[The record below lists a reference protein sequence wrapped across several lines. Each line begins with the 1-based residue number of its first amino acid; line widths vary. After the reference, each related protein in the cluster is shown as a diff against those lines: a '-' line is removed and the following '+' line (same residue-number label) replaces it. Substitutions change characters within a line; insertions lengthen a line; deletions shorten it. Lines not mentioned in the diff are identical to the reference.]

1 MVNVAYRTD
10 SNGNTFYASTIGDS
24 KGINYTFTNSYICKF
39 FYGKSLVEKLDS
51 YLTKLLSVSGELTQ
65 KKTTINSEIGDL
77 NIDLDDIDI
86 SAKTL
91 EERYKKQFSAMES
104 IISSFK
110 NTGEF
115 LTNLMDATNNKD

>member
-1 MVNVAYRTD
+1 MDTYV
-10 SNGNTFYASTIGDS
+10 
-24 KGINYTFTNSYICKF
+24 
-39 FYGKSLVEKLDS
+39 
-51 YLTKLLSVSGELTQ
+51 TKLLSVSGELTQ

-91 EERYKKQFSAMES
+91 EERYMKQFSAMES